1 MPRLPHLRGRARCY
15 VMTARDSHFSRRRIW
30 REFERPRRRVCLAP
44 YPHESDGQLL
54 SWSKVVGRARS
65 ANSLFKP
72 IGAAL
77 GRFTKACALRPQTR
91 FAAFRFSATNLERL
105 LHTPRATRRL
115 VVNPAA
121 FSRHRNFKVNDG
133 NCAELT
139 ANSFS
144 GGCWRISTPKIRN
157 VRNRFPSQR
166 FLATPE
172 VRIHPAP
179 PASPPLTT
187 FSRDAREERDRLARR
202 GRSNRTHP
210 CWFVVKLGKRIPV
223 SELPDASFW

>member
-1 MPRLPHLRGRARCY
+1 MLIIKVLLRNGPNGSRHRRFWNLRAKPRSVGGGSGASSSVTPPSMPRAVPA
-15 VMTARDSHFSRRRIW
+15 
-30 REFERPRRRVCLAP
+30 
-44 YPHESDGQLL
+44 HESDGQLL

-179 PASPPLTT
+179 PDSQH
-187 FSRDAREERDRLARR
+187 
-202 GRSNRTHP
+202 NRWRPETAP
-210 CWFVVKLGKRIPV
+210 
-223 SELPDASFW
+223 S